1 MTNKF
6 MTAGLAFATALL
18 LSGTALAQTAV
29 QSTTDLNVRAGPG
42 PQYQVVGVIPAGGNA
57 NVTGC
62 NATGKWC
69 SVDVGGVQGWA
80 FADYLTASVE
90 GQSMV
95 VTKLPQ
101 SQAVPVVEFDE
112 AAGAATGAVGGA
124 VVGALIG
131 GPIGAAIGGAAGAAV
146 GGTAGSASA
155 INNPPPERVRTY
167 ITENRIDPVYLE
179 GEVVVGA
186 GLPETVELRTVPDYE
201 YNYVYVNGVPA
212 LVDPGTRRIVYVYR

>member
-1 MTNKF
+1 MKNMFK
-6 MTAGLAFATALL
+6 TAGLALATATLL
-18 LSGTALAQTAV
+18 TGTALAQVAV

-42 PQYQVVGVIPAGGNA
+42 PQYQVVGVIPAGGEA
-57 NVTGC
+57 SVAGC
-62 NATGKWC
+62 TSTGKWC
-69 SVDVGGVQGWA
+69 NVSVGSVQGWA
-80 FADYLTASVE
+80 YADYLTASVE
-90 GQSMV
+90 GQAMV

-101 SQAVPVVEFDE
+101 GQAVPVVEYDE

-131 GPIGAAIGGAAGAAV
+131 GPVGAAIGGAAGAAI
-146 GGTAGSASA
+146 GANT
-155 INNPPPERVRTY
+155 PPPERVRTY
-167 ITENRIDPVYLE
+167 VTENRVDPVYLD

-186 GLPETVELRTVPDYE
+186 GLPDTVQLRTVPDYE

>member
-6 MTAGLAFATALL
+6 KTAGLALAIATL

-42 PQYQVVGVIPAGGNA
+42 PQYEVVGVIPEGGAATVAGC
-57 NVTGC
+57 TS
-62 NATGKWC
+62 TGKWC
-69 SVDVGGVQGWA
+69 NVTVGGVQGWA

-101 SQAVPVVEFDE
+101 SQAVPVVEFD
-112 AAGAATGAVGGA
+112 AGAATGAVGGA

-131 GPIGAAIGGAAGAAV
+131 GPIGAAIGGAAGAAI
-146 GGTAGSASA
+146 GSNS
-155 INNPPPERVRTY
+155 PPPDRVRTY
-167 ITENRIDPVYLE
+167 VTDNRIDPVYLE

-186 GLPETVELRTVPDYE
+186 GLPETVELRQVPDYE
-201 YNYVYVNGVPA
+201 YSYVYVNGVPA